1 MAGGSIKAETVRN
14 DRQPWD
20 SLPALMMADGK
31 ERGIKMT
38 KKEQY
43 ENHRKTFLEIRD
55 LFLQNHEN
63 FALAK
68 AFHKPMKFYGEHT
81 KNECVEILRKEAN
94 A

>member
-1 MAGGSIKAETVRN
+1 
-14 DRQPWD
+14 
-20 SLPALMMADGK
+20 
-31 ERGIKMT
+31 MT

-43 ENHRKTFLEIRD
+43 EIHKKTFLEIRD
-55 LFLQNHEN
+55 FFLKNQED

-81 KNECVEILRKEAN
+81 KKECIEILRKEAK

>member
-1 MAGGSIKAETVRN
+1 
-14 DRQPWD
+14 
-20 SLPALMMADGK
+20 
-31 ERGIKMT
+31 MT

-68 AFHKPMKFYGEHT
+68 AFHKPMKFYGGHT

-94 A
+94 KANILVRFSNMYTSQ

>member
-1 MAGGSIKAETVRN
+1 MGRSPG
-14 DRQPWD
+14 
-20 SLPALMMADGK
+20 ADDGRP
-31 ERGIKMT
+31 EREKM

-43 ENHRKTFLEIRD
+43 ESHKKAFLEIRD
-55 LFLQNHEN
+55 FFLKNHES

-81 KNECVEILRKEAN
+81 KKECIEILRAEAN

>member
-1 MAGGSIKAETVRN
+1 MA
-14 DRQPWD
+14 
-20 SLPALMMADGK
+20 
-31 ERGIKMT
+31 

-43 ENHRKTFLEIRD
+43 ENHKRVFLEIRD

-68 AFHKPMKFYGEHT
+68 AFHKPVKFYGEHT
-81 KNECVEILRKEAN
+81 KNEYIEILRKEAN